1 MSEQRIL
8 AVEFRSEDGRTWRPI
23 GGGPT
28 IAAAIRYARRS
39 CPADG
44 IWDPVSWED
53 LYGE

>member
-8 AVEFRSEDGRTWRPI
+8 AVEFRSEDGRTWSAI

-28 IAAAIRYARRS
+28 IAAAIRSARRS

-44 IWDPVSWED
+44 SRGAVSWQD